1 VRIVIVALLALLP
14 ASAMAEGSNAGFGIG
29 GNNLLRLQI

>member
-1 VRIVIVALLALLP
+1 VRIVILALLALLP
-14 ASAMAEGSNAGFGIG
+14 ASAMAEGFNAGFGIG